1 MRRIPAVGLVTSW
14 ALMIGIAQASAA
26 QTGGATRVWN
36 DVRSRALVER
46 ATQRRAEQ
54 LADTGL
60 VDYRANAR
68 GYVTFL
74 AALGD
79 GFLEAP
85 KVVKTD
91 ELAVEVYW
99 HAPNV
104 SKQRIIGRRDTLL
117 LPTDI
122 QYHRHHL
129 AIVQNNYPDF
139 IQIGDGGD
147 EVRDVP
153 HPLSTAGLSL
163 YHFPPSGDSLRK
175 KLP

>member
-1 MRRIPAVGLVTSW
+1 MAGMAPV
-14 ALMIGIAQASAA
+14 SAA
-26 QTGGATRVWN
+26 QTGGGAGVWN
-36 DVRSRALVER
+36 DPRSRALVVR
-46 ATQRRAEQ
+46 ATLRRAEQ

-60 VDYRANAR
+60 VDYRADAR

-79 GFLEAP
+79 GFLETP

-99 HAPNV
+99 HAPNL

-122 QYHRHHL
+122 QYHRDHL
-129 AIVQNNYPDF
+129 AIVQNNFPDF
-139 IQIGDGGD
+139 IRIGDGGD

-153 HPLSTAGLSL
+153 HP
-163 YHFPPSGDSLRK
+163 
-175 KLP
+175 